1 MSVPSRALLGIH
13 TQCSIRLASEL
24 GHTMVKLAGNEFPR
38 MLFGLATHGMAEEEL
53 QAAFSTGWRI
63 DSAGQQNYGW
73 GTLVLAQINV

>member
-1 MSVPSRALLGIH
+1 
-13 TQCSIRLASEL
+13 
-24 GHTMVKLAGNEFPR
+24 MVKLAGNEFPR